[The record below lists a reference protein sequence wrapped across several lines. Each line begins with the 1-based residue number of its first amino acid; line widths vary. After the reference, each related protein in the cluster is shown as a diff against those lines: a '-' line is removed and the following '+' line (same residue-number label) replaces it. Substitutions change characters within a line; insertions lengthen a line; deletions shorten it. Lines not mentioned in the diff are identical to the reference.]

1 MPPRKPCPRLP
12 HPSSPLLPL
21 DCRPLPPPLQ
31 VERRLFKDAPEKA
44 LPQAVC
50 DDLVDVIMVQV
61 GEGGRERGGGSPAC
75 SFFVGEGGGIED
87 TAHRLVG

>member
-1 MPPRKPCPRLP
+1 MCPL
-12 HPSSPLLPL
+12 STS
-21 DCRPLPPPLQ
+21 PLPPPLQ

-61 GEGGRERGGGSPAC
+61 
-75 SFFVGEGGGIED
+75 
-87 TAHRLVG
+87 